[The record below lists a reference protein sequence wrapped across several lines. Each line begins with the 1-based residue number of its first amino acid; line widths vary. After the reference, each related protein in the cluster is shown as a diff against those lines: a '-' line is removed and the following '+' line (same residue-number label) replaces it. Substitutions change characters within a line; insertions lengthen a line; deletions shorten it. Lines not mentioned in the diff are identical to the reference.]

1 MTRIGSPCLKHG
13 VFPLAFCGLFSL
25 AIAAYFT
32 GSVVAFLNDDTVEVL
47 HNGKA
52 ERIRLSGIDCS
63 ENGHVYWMKAKQAA
77 SELVFGTEV
86 TLQTFT
92 HNKYGRTI
100 ADGLLLD
107 GTNILI
113 N

>member
-1 MTRIGSPCLKHG
+1 MLEARGFSS
-13 VFPLAFCGLFSL
+13 LAFCGLFSL
-25 AIAAYFT
+25 TIAAYFT

-63 ENGHVYWMKAKQAA
+63 ENGHVYWNKAKQAA
-77 SELVFGTEV
+77 SELVLGTEV

>member
-1 MTRIGSPCLKHG
+1 MRGRRPEK
-13 VFPLAFCGLFSL
+13 
-25 AIAAYFT
+25 T
-32 GSVVAFLNDDTVEVL
+32 GAQVLQSDSVIAFLNDDTVEVL

-52 ERIRLSGIDCS
+52 ECIRLSGIDCS
-63 ENGHVYWMKAKQAA
+63 ENGQVYWKKAKQAA

-86 TLQTFT
+86 TFQTFG

-100 ADGLLLD
+100 SDVQLLD
-107 GTNILI
+107 GTNILL